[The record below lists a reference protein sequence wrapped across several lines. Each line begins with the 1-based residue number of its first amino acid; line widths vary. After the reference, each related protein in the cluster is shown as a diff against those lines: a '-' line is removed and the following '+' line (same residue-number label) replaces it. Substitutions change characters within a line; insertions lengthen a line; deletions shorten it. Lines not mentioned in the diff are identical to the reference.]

1 MSSRSAVMFVLLAA
15 IWGSSFMFM
24 RIAAPEFG
32 AIWTA
37 QLRVGLACIVLLAY
51 IFLTKRQ
58 YFFRSHWKHF
68 WIAGFFNSGFP
79 FLMFSY
85 AALHIPAGYSAILN
99 AIIPLWAAVFS
110 ALLLGERLTWRVAVG
125 SAIAML
131 GIGLMVRLGPVQL
144 TTETLLGVSACV
156 IATASYGFAG
166 TWIKKHLAA
175 VPGYVNATNSQVFA
189 ALSLLPFAAASPA
202 PLQVSSKAWVALLIL
217 AVVCSAF
224 AYLMFFKL
232 LSSMPVTQVSSVSF
246 LVPAFGL
253 FWGWVFLNEPITMG
267 TISGFALVLI
277 ATALIMGIGP
287 FKRSA

>member
-1 MSSRSAVMFVLLAA
+1 MSSRSAIMFVLLAA

-37 QLRVGLACIVLLAY
+37 QLRVGLASIALLAY
-51 IFLTKRQ
+51 VFLTKRQ
-58 YFFRSHWKHF
+58 YFFLSHWKHF
-68 WIAGFFNSGFP
+68 WVGGFFNSGFP
-79 FLMFSY
+79 FLMFAY

-99 AIIPLWAAVFS
+99 AIVPLWAAVFS
-110 ALLLGERLTWRVAVG
+110 ALLLGERLTWRVAAG

-131 GIGLMVRLGPVQL
+131 GVGLMVKLGPVQL
-144 TTETLLGVSACV
+144 TIETLLGVAACV

-166 TWIKKHLAA
+166 TWIKKYLVG

-189 ALSLLPFAAASPA
+189 ALSLLPFTAASGA
-202 PLQVSSKAWVALLIL
+202 PLQVSGNAWFALLIL
-217 AVVCSAF
+217 AVLCSAF
-224 AYLMFFKL
+224 AYLLFFKL
-232 LSSMPVTQVSSVSF
+232 LSTMSITQVSSVTF

-253 FWGWVFLNEPITMG
+253 LWGWVFLNEPITMG
-267 TISGFALVLI
+267 TISGFALVLT

-287 FKRSA
+287 FKRSG